1 MTRNKIVVHY
11 QSPLIWCNKAHIGS
25 SSLALSRYA
34 RKLSKIIFFI
44 QSYPIARVINLAN
57 DYFNI
62 VVICQPPVACH
73 CHDPVQ
79 ISWRNCYHTLKQ
91 TVEKIEA
98 IMKCTSRG
106 HNENQCLFEKW
117 YRSSL
122 MKNPTLIL
130 TKLVWPVI
138 ISVLQVLVYLR
149 KVHSTM
155 VNYASLRYITF
166 SRY

>member
-1 MTRNKIVVHY
+1 MVVHY

-122 MKNPTLIL
+122 MKNPTIDKIGL
-130 TKLVWPVI
+130 TCHHLCAASFGLLEKSTQYHGELCKFAI
-138 ISVLQVLVYLR
+138 YYLLEVLVQ
-149 KVHSTM
+149 
-155 VNYASLRYITF
+155 
-166 SRY
+166 